1 MTKNKAPTMIDQNK
15 PEAVSTTRPALKLDV
30 ERYEEMLKSC
40 DLTEEQ
46 RQDFLETIW
55 SIIVGFVD
63 LGFDI
68 HPLQQADPDGCG
80 QDLDLTS
87 FMASDVVSSKKGLP
101 QKQFTDAA
109 DCPETKVG
117 TQEAKGMDS

>member
-1 MTKNKAPTMIDQNK
+1 MIDQDK
-15 PEAVSTTRPALKLDV
+15 PETVTTARPALKLDV
-30 ERYEEMLKSC
+30 ERYEKMLNDC

-46 RQDFLETIW
+46 RQEFLETIW
-55 SIIVGFVD
+55 TIIVGFVD

-68 HPLQQADPDGCG
+68 HPVQQVISDGCG

-87 FMASDVVSSKKGLP
+87 FMAENVISSIKGLP

-109 DCPETKVG
+109 DCSD
-117 TQEAKGMDS
+117 TQEVKGIKS

>member
-1 MTKNKAPTMIDQNK
+1 MKKDKAPTMVDHNK
-15 PEAVSTTRPALKLDV
+15 PDAVSTARPALKLDV
-30 ERYEEMLKSC
+30 ERYEKMLNDC

-68 HPLQQADPDGCG
+68 HPLQQVDNDGCG
-80 QDLDLTS
+80 KDLDLS
-87 FMASDVVSSKKGLP
+87 LFMAENVISSKKGIP

-109 DCPETKVG
+109 DCPDK
-117 TQEAKGMDS
+117 QEVKGMDS